1 MDDEMSE
8 PSLGLGDGQNDNEF
22 EEVGSIEMPKK
33 AGKIKTTQ
41 AADGKGKVK
50 RTRAKRSECWKYFK
64 EVKAVSKKRPG
75 EVVKKAKCLHCF
87 GLFAYGG
94 GSTTSLN
101 RHKDACPIILNKKA
115 KLLRQGTIGFDPE
128 KPGAS
133 LIVNNEYDH
142 EECRKIIAKMIIVH
156 EYPFR
161 MVEHAWFNVLMN
173 YMNASYK
180 FIGRKTI
187 RAECMKVYLA
197 ENEILKNQLRS
208 VESISLTWDLWTSN
222 QNLCYLALVAHYI
235 DDEWNMQSRVL
246 NFIELDPP
254 HSGNIIAQAVFE
266 CCQEWKIE
274 DKIMTMTMDNASS
287 NDVAATNL
295 TGRFKARKSAK
306 FIPKYFHVRC
316 CAHIINLIVNDG
328 IAPLEPLIGKLRETV
343 KYLKKSPLRMKN
355 FRVVCDS
362 LKVDVEKGLCLD
374 VSIRWSSTHR
384 MLDASILYRE
394 ALDEYAQQDLN
405 YKWQPTDQEWT
416 LYGRMQPILKAF
428 AEVTTVLSG
437 SNYPTA
443 NIFYPYIM
451 NVKIAVNTHAVQ
463 SNDENLKAMGKA
475 MLDKYRAMSV

>member
-1 MDDEMSE
+1 
-8 PSLGLGDGQNDNEF
+8 
-22 EEVGSIEMPKK
+22 
-33 AGKIKTTQ
+33 
-41 AADGKGKVK
+41 
-50 RTRAKRSECWKYFK
+50 
-64 EVKAVSKKRPG
+64 
-75 EVVKKAKCLHCF
+75 
-87 GLFAYGG
+87 
-94 GSTTSLN
+94 
-101 RHKDACPIILNKKA
+101 
-115 KLLRQGTIGFDPE
+115 
-128 KPGAS
+128 
-133 LIVNNEYDH
+133 
-142 EECRKIIAKMIIVH
+142 
-156 EYPFR
+156 
-161 MVEHAWFNVLMN
+161 
-173 YMNASYK
+173 
-180 FIGRKTI
+180 
-187 RAECMKVYLA
+187 MKVYLF
-197 ENEILKNQLRS
+197 EKEILKKQLRS
-208 VESISLTWDLWTSN
+208 VESISLTCDLWTSN
-222 QNLCYLALVAHYI
+222 QNLYYLALVAHYI

-316 CAHIINLIVNDG
+316 CTHIINLIVNDG

-362 LKVDVEKGLCLD
+362 LKVDIEKGLCLD

-428 AEVTTVLSG
+428 AEVTTVLSE
-437 SNYPTA
+437 P
-443 NIFYPYIM
+443 
-451 NVKIAVNTHAVQ
+451 
-463 SNDENLKAMGKA
+463 
-475 MLDKYRAMSV
+475 